1 MKKTLSLLIT
11 LAVLFTPNIVRAD
24 EDGTREGTLRD
35 RIQQKMENVKER
47 VQNRVETRQ
56 VKRDERT
63 ERHAV
68 RLQERFDNYY
78 ERLNKIIEKV
88 QTRLTNLSA
97 DGKDVSASQSKLD
110 EAKSK
115 LTLAKTLADESVAL
129 FNSIEADKFETQKT
143 IIQSAK
149 DKANEA
155 RKVFIEA
162 HRLIKDAVKLGKIN
176 ER

>member
-1 MKKTLSLLIT
+1 MKKIIYILIT
-11 LAVLFTPNIVRAD
+11 LVFLFTPNIARAD

-88 QTRLTNLSA
+88 QTRLTNLAA
-97 DGKDVSASQSKLD
+97 DGKDVSSSQSKLD

-115 LTLAKTLADESVAL
+115 LALAKTLADESVAL

-155 RKVFIEA
+155 RKAFIET
-162 HRLIKDAVKLGKIN
+162 HKLIKDAVKLGKIN